1 MVAVSL
7 YNAPM
12 KYLNHLNEE
21 VKQDF
26 YEHMLSV
33 FLKRCQSLVDD
44 AMRNYSWE
52 QVLSIHKGRRYDKI
66 VKADMHRPDSP
77 SHSVYA
83 FVDKTNGNILKP
95 ATWKAPAKH
104 PRGNIYEDDC
114 MQFMGA
120 YGPAY
125 MDKIKSYYG
134 A

>member
-44 AMRNYSWE
+44 GMRNYPFE
-52 QVLSIHKGRRYDKI
+52 NKLSVNKGRRYDKI
-66 VKADMHRPDSP
+66 ISSDIGTSSNQTR
-77 SHSVYA
+77 VYA

-114 MQFMGA
+114 MQFMGV

-125 MDKIKSYYG
+125 MDTIKSYYG

>member
-44 AMRNYSWE
+44 GMRNYPFE
-52 QVLSIHKGRRYDKI
+52 NKLSVNKGRRYDKI
-66 VKADMHRPDSP
+66 ISKDIGTSSNQTRVW
-77 SHSVYA
+77 A
-83 FVDKTNGNILKP
+83 FIDKTNGDILKP
-95 ATWKAPAKH
+95 ESWKKPAKH
-104 PRGNIYEDDC
+104 ARGNIYEDDC
-114 MQFMGA
+114 MQFIGP

-125 MDKIKSYYG
+125 MDTIKDYYG